1 MLKRSPQSGCTN
13 TLLVAHGFTVTMLV
27 GLVRDGL
34 VDVQSET
41 LTTLGRKTEIVGV
54 RITASG
60 GRAIED

>member
-1 MLKRSPQSGCTN
+1 MLKRSPRSGCTN
-13 TLLVAHGFTVTMLV
+13 TLLVAHGFTVAMLV